1 MASAKMRQPHFSET
15 ECQSNWNKGTLP
27 RGRESE
33 YASILKGKK
42 IKNQNSAER
51 HQKGAIKE
59 KQTDKRGGYNFFYK
73 PGHEDLA
80 AK

>member
-33 YASILKGKK
+33 YASILKEKKPKFSRKAPERSNQGKT
-42 IKNQNSAER
+42 N
-51 HQKGAIKE
+51 
-59 KQTDKRGGYNFFYK
+59 
-73 PGHEDLA
+73 
-80 AK
+80 